1 MFIESRLV
9 GGDGGFCE
17 LDCGVRL
24 VEIDDCVCYTSCQ
37 SYICDKKRKK
47 KLLYVCDCMWIG
59 R

>member
-37 SYICDKKRKK
+37 SNICDKKRKK
-47 KLLYVCDCMWIG
+47 KKIAVCV
-59 R
+59 